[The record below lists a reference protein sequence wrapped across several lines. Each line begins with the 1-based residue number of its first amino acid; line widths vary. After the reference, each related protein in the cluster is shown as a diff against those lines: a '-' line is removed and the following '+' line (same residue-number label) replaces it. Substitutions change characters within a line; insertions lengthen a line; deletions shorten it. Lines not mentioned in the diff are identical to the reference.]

1 MELELLWAGIA
12 MVGVLWAGIWIGLV
26 GKGWLEALARNPEME
41 KSYFIAAILPI
52 AFAEATAIFALI
64 VAIMLM

>member
-1 MELELLWAGIA
+1 MDMAVLWAGIA

-26 GKGWLEALARNPEME
+26 GKGWLDALSRNPEME
-41 KSYFIAAILPI
+41 KNYFIAAILPI